1 LKYIRMAEERVNV
14 EVSICGGRL
23 ADRNAI
29 AIAIVEILLWRK
41 VDRDLNA
48 LLAGFLNASKNNALF
63 DI

>member
-1 LKYIRMAEERVNV
+1 MNV